1 MTVPVTVS
9 FDADRSRAAF
19 RISHPKGN
27 IITADTIA
35 ALGEGLRALSENPH
49 LKLITIEGEGRD
61 FSYGASIP
69 EHAPDR
75 IRDVLPAM
83 HRLIERWLD
92 APAVTAA
99 IVRGRCLGG
108 GFELALACDL
118 IFAAEDAVFG
128 LPEIALGVFPPAGA
142 ALLPFRV
149 GGALASRTILT
160 GESRGAAEWHRAGLI
175 ELVAPVQ
182 SLDAAVDAW
191 VATHLAPRSAV
202 ALRHAAAASRVAV
215 TAHVRR
221 TLPVLERLYLERLMR
236 TNDAAE
242 GVAAFLEKRPPRWI
256 DG

>member
-1 MTVPVTVS
+1 MTASVVVA
-9 FDADRSRAAF
+9 FNADRSRATF
-19 RISHPKGN
+19 RISHPTGN

-35 ALGEGLRALSENPH
+35 GLAGGLKEAAGNPR
-49 LKLITIEGEGRD
+49 LKLITIEGDGHD

-75 IRDVLPAM
+75 IGEVLPAM
-83 HRLIERWLD
+83 HRLIEEWLA

-99 IVRGRCLGG
+99 VVRGRCLGG

-118 IFAAEDAVFG
+118 IFAAADAVFG

-142 ALLPFRV
+142 ALLPYRV

-160 GESRGAAEWHRAGLI
+160 GESRSAAEWHRAGLI
-175 ELVAPVQ
+175 ELLAPAE
-182 SLDAAVDAW
+182 SLDAAVDTW
-191 VATHLAPRSAV
+191 FATHLAPRSAA
-202 ALRHAAAASRVAV
+202 ALRHAAAAARIAV
-215 TAHVRR
+215 SAHVRR
-221 TLPVLERLYLERLMR
+221 TLPDLERLYLDRLMR

-242 GVAAFLEKRPPRWI
+242 GVAAFLEKRPPRWT